1 MKKSVFFLTLL
12 LCLSLIFPGAHA
24 EDTYV
29 PGERMRSL
37 VSSALEAGQLVGGEA
52 HFSLTLPDSMLPDDE
67 EGRAQFDALAEVIQG
82 VSLAGGMGRLDDGY
96 RVELGGAYTAPSG
109 DNVYVTGAANLTADG
124 LSLESNLIEGE
135 RLSIR
140 WETLLEMLGLSEN
153 EIDALLSL
161 PTTDWDSAL
170 NELNDELAQAA
181 ETFGKLADP
190 YLVTLADF
198 AATLNIQQRRNVEAE
213 NGYPA
218 VENEISITCTAE
230 ELSRLLHSLAD
241 QVEKDTALRPYLEQL
256 IQNCD
261 LTVTDGDSE
270 TTHVMSVSEF
280 CDEMR
285 QFADVLAETDGSLGI
300 LLGYNDDGLPF
311 YLTLALSDGE
321 TLDALA
327 FQMLPGETEDT
338 CVFTLRALESDGD
351 SANTLLDTAL
361 TLTLDPDDKQVYAA
375 ELNVQSEDF
384 TLYFAMDSS
393 AVTTEDSLPGYRLS
407 LSMNSATAVDSGTA
421 LTVYTGDGL
430 HALTAAGGEQTTY
443 AANIDIYADTT
454 DSLLGS
460 AKIESGLSLEPDEN
474 SLVGRFYLD
483 EAFTADD
490 GTLSFGTDVALSSWN
505 YDAAETDALR
515 ETMFET
521 ATGEELAALQNRFVQ
536 SAQQKL
542 FALLSLVPQ
551 EVLQMLN
558 ERFHRFGRPDP
569 LDRTPVFLMIIRFLP
584 ARSLECRDAPPA
596 WKRRSACAFCRSDEA
611 D

>member
-12 LCLSLIFPGAHA
+12 LCLSLILPGAHA

-124 LSLESNLIEGE
+124 LSLESSLIEGE

-280 CDEMR
+280 CDETR

-300 LLGYNDDGLPF
+300 LLGYDDDGLPF

-338 CVFTLRALESDGD
+338 CIFTLRALESDGD

-521 ATGEELAALQNRFVQ
+521 ATGEELAALQNRFAQ

-558 ERFHRFGRPDP
+558 
-569 LDRTPVFLMIIRFLP
+569 
-584 ARSLECRDAPPA
+584 
-596 WKRRSACAFCRSDEA
+596 
-611 D
+611 

>member
-256 IQNCD
+256 IQNCG

-280 CDEMR
+280 CDETR

-311 YLTLALSDGE
+311 YLTLAVSDGE

-430 HALTAAGGEQTTY
+430 HALTAAGGEQITY

-521 ATGEELAALQNRFVQ
+521 ATGEELAALQNRFAQ

-558 ERFHRFGRPDP
+558 
-569 LDRTPVFLMIIRFLP
+569 
-584 ARSLECRDAPPA
+584 
-596 WKRRSACAFCRSDEA
+596 
-611 D
+611 

>member
-198 AATLNIQQRRNVEAE
+198 AATLNIQQRRDVEAE

-280 CDEMR
+280 CDETR

-430 HALTAAGGEQTTY
+430 CALTAAGGEQTTY

-558 ERFHRFGRPDP
+558 
-569 LDRTPVFLMIIRFLP
+569 
-584 ARSLECRDAPPA
+584 
-596 WKRRSACAFCRSDEA
+596 
-611 D
+611 

>member
-280 CDEMR
+280 CDETR

-300 LLGYNDDGLPF
+300 LLGYDDDGLPF

-430 HALTAAGGEQTTY
+430 CALTAAGGEQTTY

-521 ATGEELAALQNRFVQ
+521 ATGEELAALQNRFAQ

-551 EVLQMLN
+551 EVLQILN
-558 ERFHRFGRPDP
+558 
-569 LDRTPVFLMIIRFLP
+569 
-584 ARSLECRDAPPA
+584 
-596 WKRRSACAFCRSDEA
+596 
-611 D
+611 

>member
-109 DNVYVTGAANLTADG
+109 DNVYITGAANLTADG

-198 AATLNIQQRRNVEAE
+198 AATLSIQQRRDVEAE

-280 CDEMR
+280 CDETR
-285 QFADVLAETDGSLGI
+285 QFADVLSETDGSLGI
-300 LLGYNDDGLPF
+300 LLGYDDDGLPF

-384 TLYFAMDSS
+384 TLCFAMDSS

-430 HALTAAGGEQTTY
+430 CALTAAGGEQTTY

-521 ATGEELAALQNRFVQ
+521 ATGEELAALQNRFAQ

-558 ERFHRFGRPDP
+558 
-569 LDRTPVFLMIIRFLP
+569 
-584 ARSLECRDAPPA
+584 
-596 WKRRSACAFCRSDEA
+596 
-611 D
+611 

>member
-198 AATLNIQQRRNVEAE
+198 AATLSIQQRRDVEAE

-280 CDEMR
+280 CDETR

-384 TLYFAMDSS
+384 TLCFAMDSS

-430 HALTAAGGEQTTY
+430 CALTAAGGEQTTY

-521 ATGEELAALQNRFVQ
+521 ATGEELAALQNRFAQ

-558 ERFHRFGRPDP
+558 
-569 LDRTPVFLMIIRFLP
+569 
-584 ARSLECRDAPPA
+584 
-596 WKRRSACAFCRSDEA
+596 
-611 D
+611 

>member
-280 CDEMR
+280 CDETR

-300 LLGYNDDGLPF
+300 LLGYDDDGLPF

-393 AVTTEDSLPGYRLS
+393 AVTTEDSLPGYHLS

-430 HALTAAGGEQTTY
+430 RALTAAGGEQTTY

-521 ATGEELAALQNRFVQ
+521 ATGEELAALQNRFAQ

-558 ERFHRFGRPDP
+558 
-569 LDRTPVFLMIIRFLP
+569 
-584 ARSLECRDAPPA
+584 
-596 WKRRSACAFCRSDEA
+596 
-611 D
+611 

>member
-29 PGERMRSL
+29 PGERMHSL

-280 CDEMR
+280 CDETR

-393 AVTTEDSLPGYRLS
+393 AVTTEDSLPGYHLS

-430 HALTAAGGEQTTY
+430 CALTAAGGEQTTY

-515 ETMFET
+515 ETTFET
-521 ATGEELAALQNRFVQ
+521 ATGEELAALQNRFAQ

-558 ERFHRFGRPDP
+558 
-569 LDRTPVFLMIIRFLP
+569 
-584 ARSLECRDAPPA
+584 
-596 WKRRSACAFCRSDEA
+596 
-611 D
+611 

>member
-230 ELSRLLHSLAD
+230 ELSRLLHSLSD

-280 CDEMR
+280 CDETR

-300 LLGYNDDGLPF
+300 LLGYDDDGLPF

-430 HALTAAGGEQTTY
+430 RALTAAGGEQTTY

-515 ETMFET
+515 ETTFET

-558 ERFHRFGRPDP
+558 
-569 LDRTPVFLMIIRFLP
+569 
-584 ARSLECRDAPPA
+584 
-596 WKRRSACAFCRSDEA
+596 
-611 D
+611 

>member
-12 LCLSLIFPGAHA
+12 LCLSLILPGAHA

-153 EIDALLSL
+153 EIDTLLSL

-198 AATLNIQQRRNVEAE
+198 AATLNIQQRRDVEAE

-280 CDEMR
+280 CDETR

-338 CVFTLRALESDGD
+338 CIFTLRALESDGD

-430 HALTAAGGEQTTY
+430 CALTAAGGEQTTY

-521 ATGEELAALQNRFVQ
+521 ATGEELAALQNRFAQ

-558 ERFHRFGRPDP
+558 
-569 LDRTPVFLMIIRFLP
+569 
-584 ARSLECRDAPPA
+584 
-596 WKRRSACAFCRSDEA
+596 
-611 D
+611 

>member
-67 EGRAQFDALAEVIQG
+67 EGRAQFDALAEVVQG

-198 AATLNIQQRRNVEAE
+198 AATLNIQQRRDVEAE

-280 CDEMR
+280 CDETR

-361 TLTLDPDDKQVYAA
+361 TLTLNPDDKQVYAA

-430 HALTAAGGEQTTY
+430 YALTAAGGEQTTY

-558 ERFHRFGRPDP
+558 
-569 LDRTPVFLMIIRFLP
+569 
-584 ARSLECRDAPPA
+584 
-596 WKRRSACAFCRSDEA
+596 
-611 D
+611 

>member
-12 LCLSLIFPGAHA
+12 LCLSLILPGAHA

-280 CDEMR
+280 CDETR

-300 LLGYNDDGLPF
+300 LLGYDDDGLPF

-338 CVFTLRALESDGD
+338 CIFTLRALESDGD

-361 TLTLDPDDKQVYAA
+361 TLTLDPDDRQVYAA

-521 ATGEELAALQNRFVQ
+521 ATGEELAALQNRFAQ

-542 FALLSLVPQ
+542 FALLSLIPQ

-558 ERFHRFGRPDP
+558 
-569 LDRTPVFLMIIRFLP
+569 
-584 ARSLECRDAPPA
+584 
-596 WKRRSACAFCRSDEA
+596 
-611 D
+611 

>member
-280 CDEMR
+280 CDETR

-338 CVFTLRALESDGD
+338 CIFTLRALESDGD

-521 ATGEELAALQNRFVQ
+521 ATGEELAALQNRFAQ

-542 FALLSLVPQ
+542 FALLSLIPQ

-558 ERFHRFGRPDP
+558 
-569 LDRTPVFLMIIRFLP
+569 
-584 ARSLECRDAPPA
+584 
-596 WKRRSACAFCRSDEA
+596 
-611 D
+611 

>member
-12 LCLSLIFPGAHA
+12 LCLSLILPGAHA

-198 AATLNIQQRRNVEAE
+198 AATLNIQQRRDVEAE

-280 CDEMR
+280 CDETR

-300 LLGYNDDGLPF
+300 LLGYDDDGLPF

-393 AVTTEDSLPGYRLS
+393 AVTTEDSLPGYHLS
-407 LSMNSATAVDSGTA
+407 LSMNTATAVDSGTA

-430 HALTAAGGEQTTY
+430 RALTAAGGEQTTY

-521 ATGEELAALQNRFVQ
+521 ATGEELAALQNRFAQ

-558 ERFHRFGRPDP
+558 
-569 LDRTPVFLMIIRFLP
+569 
-584 ARSLECRDAPPA
+584 
-596 WKRRSACAFCRSDEA
+596 
-611 D
+611 

>member
-12 LCLSLIFPGAHA
+12 LCLSLILPGAHA

-280 CDEMR
+280 CDETR

-311 YLTLALSDGE
+311 YLTLAVSDGE

-384 TLYFAMDSS
+384 TLDFAMDSS

-430 HALTAAGGEQTTY
+430 CALTAAGGEQTTY

-521 ATGEELAALQNRFVQ
+521 ATGEELAALQNRFAQ

-558 ERFHRFGRPDP
+558 
-569 LDRTPVFLMIIRFLP
+569 
-584 ARSLECRDAPPA
+584 
-596 WKRRSACAFCRSDEA
+596 
-611 D
+611 

>member
-198 AATLNIQQRRNVEAE
+198 AATLNIQQRRDVEAE

-280 CDEMR
+280 CDETR
-285 QFADVLAETDGSLGI
+285 QFADVLAETDDSLGI
-300 LLGYNDDGLPF
+300 LLGYDDDGLPF

-384 TLYFAMDSS
+384 TLYLAMDSS

-505 YDAAETDALR
+505 YDAAETDALH

-521 ATGEELAALQNRFVQ
+521 ATGEELAALQNRFAQ

-558 ERFHRFGRPDP
+558 
-569 LDRTPVFLMIIRFLP
+569 
-584 ARSLECRDAPPA
+584 
-596 WKRRSACAFCRSDEA
+596 
-611 D
+611 

>member
-213 NGYPA
+213 NDYPA

-280 CDEMR
+280 CDETR

-300 LLGYNDDGLPF
+300 LLGYDDDGLPF
-311 YLTLALSDGE
+311 YLTLAVSDGE

-521 ATGEELAALQNRFVQ
+521 ATGEELAALQNRFAQ

-558 ERFHRFGRPDP
+558 
-569 LDRTPVFLMIIRFLP
+569 
-584 ARSLECRDAPPA
+584 
-596 WKRRSACAFCRSDEA
+596 
-611 D
+611 

>member
-12 LCLSLIFPGAHA
+12 LCLSLILPGAHA

-280 CDEMR
+280 CDETR

-393 AVTTEDSLPGYRLS
+393 AVTTEDSLPGYHLS
-407 LSMNSATAVDSGTA
+407 LSMNTATAVDSGTA

-430 HALTAAGGEQTTY
+430 CALTAAGGEQTTY

-521 ATGEELAALQNRFVQ
+521 ATGEELAALQNRFAQ

-558 ERFHRFGRPDP
+558 
-569 LDRTPVFLMIIRFLP
+569 
-584 ARSLECRDAPPA
+584 
-596 WKRRSACAFCRSDEA
+596 
-611 D
+611 

>member
-170 NELNDELAQAA
+170 NELNDELSQAA

-213 NGYPA
+213 NDYPA

-280 CDEMR
+280 CDETR

-311 YLTLALSDGE
+311 YLTLAVSDGE

-558 ERFHRFGRPDP
+558 
-569 LDRTPVFLMIIRFLP
+569 
-584 ARSLECRDAPPA
+584 
-596 WKRRSACAFCRSDEA
+596 
-611 D
+611 

>member
-198 AATLNIQQRRNVEAE
+198 AATLNIQQRRDVEAE

-280 CDEMR
+280 CDETR

-300 LLGYNDDGLPF
+300 LLGYDDDGLPF

-338 CVFTLRALESDGD
+338 CVFTLRALESDSD

-521 ATGEELAALQNRFVQ
+521 ATGEELAALQNRFAQ

-558 ERFHRFGRPDP
+558 
-569 LDRTPVFLMIIRFLP
+569 
-584 ARSLECRDAPPA
+584 
-596 WKRRSACAFCRSDEA
+596 
-611 D
+611 

>member
-67 EGRAQFDALAEVIQG
+67 ESRAQFDALAEVIQG

-198 AATLNIQQRRNVEAE
+198 AATLNIQQRRDVEAE

-280 CDEMR
+280 CDETR

-300 LLGYNDDGLPF
+300 LLGYDDDGLPF

-521 ATGEELAALQNRFVQ
+521 ATGEELAALQNRFAQ

-558 ERFHRFGRPDP
+558 
-569 LDRTPVFLMIIRFLP
+569 
-584 ARSLECRDAPPA
+584 
-596 WKRRSACAFCRSDEA
+596 
-611 D
+611 

>member
-109 DNVYVTGAANLTADG
+109 DNVYVTSAANLTADG

-198 AATLNIQQRRNVEAE
+198 AATLNIQQRRDVEAE

-280 CDEMR
+280 CDETR

-300 LLGYNDDGLPF
+300 LLGYDDDGLPF

-430 HALTAAGGEQTTY
+430 CALTAAGGEQTTY

-483 EAFTADD
+483 ESFTADD

-521 ATGEELAALQNRFVQ
+521 ATGEELAALQNRFAQ

-558 ERFHRFGRPDP
+558 
-569 LDRTPVFLMIIRFLP
+569 
-584 ARSLECRDAPPA
+584 
-596 WKRRSACAFCRSDEA
+596 
-611 D
+611 

>member
-67 EGRAQFDALAEVIQG
+67 ESRAQFDALAEVIQG

-280 CDEMR
+280 CDETR

-300 LLGYNDDGLPF
+300 LLGYDDDGLPF

-521 ATGEELAALQNRFVQ
+521 ATGEELAALQNRFAQ

-558 ERFHRFGRPDP
+558 
-569 LDRTPVFLMIIRFLP
+569 
-584 ARSLECRDAPPA
+584 
-596 WKRRSACAFCRSDEA
+596 
-611 D
+611 

>member
-67 EGRAQFDALAEVIQG
+67 ESRAQFDALAEVIQG

-198 AATLNIQQRRNVEAE
+198 AATLNIQQRRDVEAE

-280 CDEMR
+280 CDETR

-551 EVLQMLN
+551 ELLQMLN
-558 ERFHRFGRPDP
+558 
-569 LDRTPVFLMIIRFLP
+569 
-584 ARSLECRDAPPA
+584 
-596 WKRRSACAFCRSDEA
+596 
-611 D
+611 

>member
-256 IQNCD
+256 IQNCG

-280 CDEMR
+280 CDETR

-430 HALTAAGGEQTTY
+430 RALTAAGGEQTTY

-505 YDAAETDALR
+505 YDAAETDALH

-521 ATGEELAALQNRFVQ
+521 ATGEELAALQNRFAQ

-558 ERFHRFGRPDP
+558 
-569 LDRTPVFLMIIRFLP
+569 
-584 ARSLECRDAPPA
+584 
-596 WKRRSACAFCRSDEA
+596 
-611 D
+611 

>member
-153 EIDALLSL
+153 EIDVLLSL

-280 CDEMR
+280 CDETR

-300 LLGYNDDGLPF
+300 LLGYDDDGLPF

-430 HALTAAGGEQTTY
+430 CALTAAGGEQTTY

-521 ATGEELAALQNRFVQ
+521 ATGEELAALQNRFAQ

-558 ERFHRFGRPDP
+558 
-569 LDRTPVFLMIIRFLP
+569 
-584 ARSLECRDAPPA
+584 
-596 WKRRSACAFCRSDEA
+596 
-611 D
+611 

>member
-198 AATLNIQQRRNVEAE
+198 AATLNIQQRRDVEAE

-280 CDEMR
+280 CDETR

-300 LLGYNDDGLPF
+300 LLGYDDDGLPF

-393 AVTTEDSLPGYRLS
+393 AVTTEDSLPGYHLS

-430 HALTAAGGEQTTY
+430 CALTAAGGEQTTY

-521 ATGEELAALQNRFVQ
+521 ATGEELAALQNRFAQ

-558 ERFHRFGRPDP
+558 
-569 LDRTPVFLMIIRFLP
+569 
-584 ARSLECRDAPPA
+584 
-596 WKRRSACAFCRSDEA
+596 
-611 D
+611 

>member
-280 CDEMR
+280 CDETR

-300 LLGYNDDGLPF
+300 LLGYDDDGLPF

-351 SANTLLDTAL
+351 STNTLLDTAL

-430 HALTAAGGEQTTY
+430 CALTAAGGEQTTY

-521 ATGEELAALQNRFVQ
+521 ATGEELAALQNRFAQ

-558 ERFHRFGRPDP
+558 
-569 LDRTPVFLMIIRFLP
+569 
-584 ARSLECRDAPPA
+584 
-596 WKRRSACAFCRSDEA
+596 
-611 D
+611 

>member
-12 LCLSLIFPGAHA
+12 LCLSLILPGAHA

-109 DNVYVTGAANLTADG
+109 GNVYVTGAANLTADG

-181 ETFGKLADP
+181 ETFGKLADQ

-280 CDEMR
+280 CDETR
-285 QFADVLAETDGSLGI
+285 QFADVLAEADGSLGI

-430 HALTAAGGEQTTY
+430 RALTAAGGEQTTY

-474 SLVGRFYLD
+474 SLAGRFYLD

-521 ATGEELAALQNRFVQ
+521 ATGEELAALQNRFAQ

-558 ERFHRFGRPDP
+558 
-569 LDRTPVFLMIIRFLP
+569 
-584 ARSLECRDAPPA
+584 
-596 WKRRSACAFCRSDEA
+596 
-611 D
+611 

>member
-198 AATLNIQQRRNVEAE
+198 AATLNIQQRRDVEAE

-280 CDEMR
+280 CDETR

-300 LLGYNDDGLPF
+300 LLGYDDDGLPF

-393 AVTTEDSLPGYRLS
+393 AITTEDSLPGYRLS

-430 HALTAAGGEQTTY
+430 CALTAAGGEQTTY

-521 ATGEELAALQNRFVQ
+521 ATGEELAALQNRFAQ

-558 ERFHRFGRPDP
+558 
-569 LDRTPVFLMIIRFLP
+569 
-584 ARSLECRDAPPA
+584 
-596 WKRRSACAFCRSDEA
+596 
-611 D
+611 

>member
-67 EGRAQFDALAEVIQG
+67 ESRAQFDALAEVIQG

-198 AATLNIQQRRNVEAE
+198 AATLNIQQRRDVEAE

-280 CDEMR
+280 CDETR

-558 ERFHRFGRPDP
+558 
-569 LDRTPVFLMIIRFLP
+569 
-584 ARSLECRDAPPA
+584 
-596 WKRRSACAFCRSDEA
+596 
-611 D
+611 

>member
-29 PGERMRSL
+29 PGERIRSL

-67 EGRAQFDALAEVIQG
+67 ESRAQFDALAEVIQG

-198 AATLNIQQRRNVEAE
+198 AATLNIQQRRDVEAE

-280 CDEMR
+280 CDETR

-300 LLGYNDDGLPF
+300 LLGYDDDGLPF

-430 HALTAAGGEQTTY
+430 CALTAAGGEQTTY

-521 ATGEELAALQNRFVQ
+521 ATGEELAALQNRFAQ

-558 ERFHRFGRPDP
+558 
-569 LDRTPVFLMIIRFLP
+569 
-584 ARSLECRDAPPA
+584 
-596 WKRRSACAFCRSDEA
+596 
-611 D
+611 

>member
-12 LCLSLIFPGAHA
+12 LCLSLILPGAHA

-67 EGRAQFDALAEVIQG
+67 ESRAQFDALAEVIQG
-82 VSLAGGMGRLDDGY
+82 VSLAGGMGRLGDGY

-198 AATLNIQQRRNVEAE
+198 AATLNIQQRRDVEAE
-213 NGYPA
+213 NGYPT

-280 CDEMR
+280 CDETR

-521 ATGEELAALQNRFVQ
+521 ATGEELAALQNRFAQ

-558 ERFHRFGRPDP
+558 
-569 LDRTPVFLMIIRFLP
+569 
-584 ARSLECRDAPPA
+584 
-596 WKRRSACAFCRSDEA
+596 
-611 D
+611 

>member
-29 PGERMRSL
+29 PGERMHSL

-198 AATLNIQQRRNVEAE
+198 AATLNIQQRRDVEAE

-280 CDEMR
+280 CDETR

-393 AVTTEDSLPGYRLS
+393 AVTTEDSLPGYHLS
-407 LSMNSATAVDSGTA
+407 LSMNTATAVDSGTA

-430 HALTAAGGEQTTY
+430 RALTAAGGEQTTY

-483 EAFTADD
+483 EALTADD

-521 ATGEELAALQNRFVQ
+521 ATGEELAALQNRFAQ

-558 ERFHRFGRPDP
+558 
-569 LDRTPVFLMIIRFLP
+569 
-584 ARSLECRDAPPA
+584 
-596 WKRRSACAFCRSDEA
+596 
-611 D
+611 

>member
-153 EIDALLSL
+153 ELDALLSL
-161 PTTDWDSAL
+161 PTTDWYSAL

-256 IQNCD
+256 IQNCG

-280 CDEMR
+280 CDETR

-430 HALTAAGGEQTTY
+430 RALTAAGGEQTTY

-558 ERFHRFGRPDP
+558 
-569 LDRTPVFLMIIRFLP
+569 
-584 ARSLECRDAPPA
+584 
-596 WKRRSACAFCRSDEA
+596 
-611 D
+611 

>member
-67 EGRAQFDALAEVIQG
+67 ESRAQFDALAEVIQG

-280 CDEMR
+280 CDETR

-430 HALTAAGGEQTTY
+430 RALTAAGGEQTTY

-521 ATGEELAALQNRFVQ
+521 ATGEELAALQNRFAQ

-558 ERFHRFGRPDP
+558 
-569 LDRTPVFLMIIRFLP
+569 
-584 ARSLECRDAPPA
+584 
-596 WKRRSACAFCRSDEA
+596 
-611 D
+611 

>member
-198 AATLNIQQRRNVEAE
+198 AATLNIQQRRDVEAE

-256 IQNCD
+256 IQNCN

-280 CDEMR
+280 CDETR

-300 LLGYNDDGLPF
+300 LLGYDDDGLPF

-430 HALTAAGGEQTTY
+430 CALTAAGGEQTTY

-474 SLVGRFYLD
+474 SLAGRFYLD

-521 ATGEELAALQNRFVQ
+521 ATGEELAALQNRFAQ

-558 ERFHRFGRPDP
+558 
-569 LDRTPVFLMIIRFLP
+569 
-584 ARSLECRDAPPA
+584 
-596 WKRRSACAFCRSDEA
+596 
-611 D
+611 

>member
-52 HFSLTLPDSMLPDDE
+52 HFSLTLPDSTLPDDE

-198 AATLNIQQRRNVEAE
+198 AATLNIQQRRDVEAE

-280 CDEMR
+280 CDETR

-384 TLYFAMDSS
+384 TLSFAMDSS

-490 GTLSFGTDVALSSWN
+490 ETLSFGTDVALSSWN

-521 ATGEELAALQNRFVQ
+521 ATGEELAALQNRFAQ

-558 ERFHRFGRPDP
+558 
-569 LDRTPVFLMIIRFLP
+569 
-584 ARSLECRDAPPA
+584 
-596 WKRRSACAFCRSDEA
+596 
-611 D
+611 

>member
-280 CDEMR
+280 CDETR

-393 AVTTEDSLPGYRLS
+393 AVTTEDSLPGYHLS

-430 HALTAAGGEQTTY
+430 CALTAAGGEQTTY

-521 ATGEELAALQNRFVQ
+521 ATGEELATLQNRFAQ

-558 ERFHRFGRPDP
+558 
-569 LDRTPVFLMIIRFLP
+569 
-584 ARSLECRDAPPA
+584 
-596 WKRRSACAFCRSDEA
+596 
-611 D
+611 

>member
-280 CDEMR
+280 CDETR

-521 ATGEELAALQNRFVQ
+521 ATGEELAALQNRFAQ

-558 ERFHRFGRPDP
+558 
-569 LDRTPVFLMIIRFLP
+569 
-584 ARSLECRDAPPA
+584 
-596 WKRRSACAFCRSDEA
+596 
-611 D
+611 